1 MHGLPLSYTRPDVK
15 RYEGAQVSTS
25 LSPATAKL
33 LQRVSKQFQITP
45 FMLLHGALSLVLS
58 RHSNSTDI
66 VIGTPVANRLQP
78 ELAPLIGFFV
88 NTLVLRVDT
97 SHETLG
103 EYFKHISQVHLNAQ
117 SNQGVPFE
125 QLVDRLKV
133 PRSTAHSPVFQIMMT
148 TNTDYGLDNDINKD
162 AIALSGVDI
171 QPYQT
176 AVVYSQ
182 FDLSVDISL
191 GEAGGAVSWTY
202 DVSLFSESY
211 INQLNQHLCRLLA
224 ALSDVDAAKPFAVRD
239 LSMLSADEI
248 NHLVHEL
255 NDTALDYPND
265 ICIHELFEQQAAERP
280 DAVAVVYE
288 GEQLT
293 YRELNQQANRLAHYL
308 VAQHDI
314 GPDTLV
320 GICVGRSLAMVIGVL
335 AILKSG
341 GAYVPLDPSYPVE
354 RIQYMLD
361 DAALGLV
368 LSDSVAQ
375 QSLTG
380 FDGQVLLL
388 DGLADLAGHLCDD
401 CPSTN
406 LPVSDCG
413 LSVENLAYI
422 IYTSGSTGRPKGVA
436 IEHRNT
442 CAMLHWARSEFDDA
456 MISRVLASTS
466 LNFDLSIFEL
476 FVPLSFGG
484 CCVVVPD
491 ALALLD
497 KHYDVTLINTVP
509 SAIKALL
516 EQRAIPASVQCI
528 NLAGEPLAVPV
539 VNRILADTACRQVYN
554 LYGPSEDTTYST
566 YVGFSSEVTTPMTI
580 GRVVAN
586 SQAYIL
592 GDSAELLPKG
602 CIGEL
607 YLGGL
612 GVARG
617 YYNKPE
623 LTAERFIA
631 NPYYDPENAT
641 SSARLYKTGDL
652 VRYLPDGN
660 IAFLGRIDDQVKI
673 RGFRI
678 ELGEVE
684 EQLTQHATVDSAVV
698 ITKEVAGSEQLVGY
712 IKPQT
717 KLDEAERQVFV
728 RDVKTAI
735 SAQLPDYMVPA
746 ILMAIE
752 QWPLIANGK
761 LNKKALPDPDG
772 SALQGEYVAP
782 KNSIEEALVSLWQDV
797 LGIAP
802 IGITAN
808 FFDVGGNSLLLT
820 RLKNK
825 FKDDFSIEVP
835 IKFLFE
841 YQTIAVQASVLEIYL
856 ENNEPNELHSD
867 DLIEEEL

>member
-1 MHGLPLSYTRPDVK
+1 G
-15 RYEGAQVSTS
+15 
-25 LSPATAKL
+25 
-33 LQRVSKQFQITP
+33 
-45 FMLLHGALSLVLS
+45 
-58 RHSNSTDI
+58 
-66 VIGTPVANRLQP
+66 
-78 ELAPLIGFFV
+78 
-88 NTLVLRVDT
+88 
-97 SHETLG
+97 
-103 EYFKHISQVHLNAQ
+103 
-117 SNQGVPFE
+117 
-125 QLVDRLKV
+125 
-133 PRSTAHSPVFQIMMT
+133 
-148 TNTDYGLDNDINKD
+148 
-162 AIALSGVDI
+162 
-171 QPYQT
+171 
-176 AVVYSQ
+176 
-182 FDLSVDISL
+182 
-191 GEAGGAVSWTY
+191 W
-202 DVSLFSESY
+202 
-211 INQLNQHLCRLLA
+211 
-224 ALSDVDAAKPFAVRD
+224 
-239 LSMLSADEI
+239 
-248 NHLVHEL
+248 
-255 NDTALDYPND
+255 
-265 ICIHELFEQQAAERP
+265 
-280 DAVAVVYE
+280 
-288 GEQLT
+288 
-293 YRELNQQANRLAHYL
+293 
-308 VAQHDI
+308 
-314 GPDTLV
+314 
-320 GICVGRSLAMVIGVL
+320 RSLAMVIGVL